1 MRRLVL
7 LVSLALLALVLPVV
21 AQPSRRPSRTIVRTD
36 AAEAAIRVAADQLA
50 NDRRGIERDV
60 AVLRHLRAADA
71 ALTDPMQPT
80 NAVQKAYEEVSEA
93 KRLAPDFAALQGVI
107 TVQEALEDARRS
119 PGAVDFAR
127 LRSLLRTGALAPA
140 ARVVVR
146 NSLRLQ
152 DETVGWL
159 KIQQMVGDHL
169 RMLSDLGSDSLRAVE
184 EQ

>member
-7 LVSLALLALVLPVV
+7 LLSFVLIAVPLF
-21 AQPSRRPSRTIVRTD
+21 AQTPGRRPQRTQVRSD
-36 AAEAAIRVAADQLA
+36 AAEAAIRFAAEQLA
-50 NDRRGIERDV
+50 NERKGIERDV

-71 ALTDPMQPT
+71 ALADAMQPA
-80 NAVQKAYEEVSEA
+80 NALQKAYEEVSEA

-107 TVQEALEDARRS
+107 TLQQALEDARRS
-119 PGAVDFAR
+119 PGAVDFDH

-140 ARVVVR
+140 SRVVVR

-152 DETVGWL
+152 DEAVGWL
-159 KIQQMVGDHL
+159 RIQQMVGDHL
-169 RMLSDLGSDSLRAVE
+169 RALSDLSSESLRAAE